1 MYAGTSFNAK
11 ERLRRSKSVR
21 SLRKSRQSSSGES
34 FDAEVGRQHALAAAS
49 LAMRR
54 SLERSS
60 TESHASQDRWKD
72 SEDRYPQKRHS
83 IADGLH
89 KEKQSP
95 SPPPPPTRA
104 PPPRPRDAYPAA
116 ALPSISEFYGLDG
129 RNSSLPSSYRRLRKS
144 RSMFS
149 TRQRSSRP
157 AYALSS
163 SESHPQ
169 TTADRLQSA
178 CTPQS
183 HGSLQRSMSF
193 LRAGHQSGNKIS
205 LRHAQSHDTAIQ
217 LARAQFQQS
226 PTSHDTRTRHSSFSL
241 IASKRGHRSF
251 RKSFRAI
258 STSMVEATTPPTSD
272 LSTTVPSHKRTRAI
286 SSSIKKGLKRVLGL
300 RADGFD
306 KENVPVSPPL
316 PQRWVQ
322 QLSSSASGMGDYP
335 ESVGARSPH
344 PRSPARTKPSSA
356 SVASS
361 RSRVTSWADST
372 VANTITTRLTG
383 HHGHMSVID
392 EASGLPRMPEFS
404 PSELSPPKSPSGID
418 SQSLFVALMKRIGRS
433 SPQSPE
439 EQVALGQVKQHR
451 AVPHQSIHL
460 RSWASRRTIRH
471 IPSEESVTSPGSYR
485 TAKCSVMTPGMPPRV
500 QSRPLPC
507 VPGPQ
512 DARPDS
518 PHTTRSRN
526 PKDRS
531 RSPSVYSR
539 TASGRPTPK
548 PNVDSASSSGSDDDE
563 PGVAT
568 IFASQRSTYCSPGRS
583 SNLGG
588 SGSATAAPI
597 QPSLDWQQWMHS
609 QIASIEIGN
618 SAREHYREDAQI
630 HDEPSHGVPG
640 VAASLPDTKPQDD
653 NTDLFGSVG
662 RSDSNFSRPFS
673 RTSSVRTT
681 VKCRKEPASGHGV
694 PAKINLPARSPNRG
708 NSSGYSLYISRT
720 RNRDSKLTL
729 SPTVSPSAHR
739 MATLDSPTPRREAA
753 ELSPRRCDGVQIS
766 RYPSRRQLITPD
778 DRAQQLR
785 PTRVPRDHNRRT
797 TNENLRLDAKPSHLH
812 GVNPSK
818 NVTPTMSSKRMVEMF
833 LNSRRRQT
841 GTELSERGPED
852 AFV

>member
-1 MYAGTSFNAK
+1 MYAGTSLSAR
-11 ERLRRSKSVR
+11 ERLRRSKSTR
-21 SLRKSRQSSSGES
+21 SIRKSRQSSSGES
-34 FDAEVGRQHALAAAS
+34 FDADVGRQHALAAAS

-60 TESHASQDRWKD
+60 TESHASQDRWRD
-72 SEDRYPQKRHS
+72 SESKYPQKRHS
-83 IADGLH
+83 IADDLY

-104 PPPRPRDAYPAA
+104 PPPRPRDAYPTA

-157 AYALSS
+157 AYAQS

-178 CTPQS
+178 CTPHSQ
-183 HGSLQRSMSF
+183 GSLQRSMSF
-193 LRAGHQSGNKIS
+193 LRGGYQSNNQNS
-205 LRHAQSHDTAIQ
+205 LRHAKSHDTAIQ

-226 PTSHDTRTRHSSFSL
+226 LTSQDTRTRHSSFSL
-241 IASKRGHRSF
+241 VASKRGHRSF
-251 RKSFRAI
+251 RKTFRAI
-258 STSMVEATTPPTSD
+258 STSRIEATTPPTSG
-272 LSTTVPSHKRTRAI
+272 LSTSVPSHKRTRAI
-286 SSSIKKGLKRVLGL
+286 SSSIKKGIKRVLGL
-300 RADGFD
+300 RADGCD

-316 PQRWVQ
+316 PRRWAQ
-322 QLSSSASGMGDYP
+322 ELSSPASGMGDYP
-335 ESVGARSPH
+335 ETVSVRSPH
-344 PRSPARTKPSSA
+344 SRSPVRAKPSSA

-372 VANTITTRLTG
+372 VANTITTRQTG

-404 PSELSPPKSPSGID
+404 PSEFSPSKSPNGID
-418 SQSLFVALMKRIGRS
+418 SQSLFAALMKRIGKS
-433 SPQSPE
+433 SPQSPGE
-439 EQVALGQVKQHR
+439 EVALGQVKQHR
-451 AVPHQSIHL
+451 AVPHQSTTHL

-471 IPSEESVTSPGSYR
+471 IPSEETLASPGSFR
-485 TAKCSVMTPGMPPRV
+485 TAKCSMMTPGMPPRA

-507 VPGPQ
+507 VLGLQ

-518 PHTTRSRN
+518 PHATRSPN
-526 PKDRS
+526 PKDWS

-548 PNVDSASSSGSDDDE
+548 PKADNASSSGSDADE

-588 SGSATAAPI
+588 TGAATAASI
-597 QPSLDWQQWMHS
+597 QPSLDWQQWMQS
-609 QIASIEIGN
+609 QIASIEIEN
-618 SAREHYREDAQI
+618 PAREHYREDAQI
-630 HDEPSHGVPG
+630 HDEPSHCAPT
-640 VAASLPDTKPQDD
+640 VAASLPETRPQDD
-653 NTDLFGSVG
+653 TDLSGSVG
-662 RSDSNFSRPFS
+662 RSGSNFSRPFS
-673 RTSSVRTT
+673 RSSSVRTT
-681 VKCRKEPASGHGV
+681 VKGRKEPTSSHGV
-694 PAKINLPARSPNRG
+694 PARMNLPAKAPIRG
-708 NSSGYSLYISRT
+708 NSNGYSLYINRT
-720 RNRDSKLTL
+720 RNRDSKLPL
-729 SPTVSPSAHR
+729 SPTASSSAHR
-739 MATLDSPTPRREAA
+739 MAMPDSPTPRREPA
-753 ELSPRRCDGVQIS
+753 ELSPRWFDSAHTS
-766 RYPSRRQLITPD
+766 RYPSRRQPIIPD

-785 PTRVPRDHNRRT
+785 STRVPRDHNRRT

-812 GVNPSK
+812 GVSPSK
-818 NVTPTMSSKRMVEMF
+818 DVTSTMSSKRMVEMF

-841 GTELSERGPED
+841 GTGLSERGPED

>member
-1 MYAGTSFNAK
+1 MYAGTSLSAK

-21 SLRKSRQSSSGES
+21 SIRKSRQSSSGES
-34 FDAEVGRQHALAAAS
+34 FDAEIGRQHALAAAS

-60 TESHASQDRWKD
+60 TESHASQDRWRN
-72 SEDRYPQKRHS
+72 SESRYPQKRHS
-83 IADGLH
+83 IAEGLQ
-89 KEKQSP
+89 KEKLSS

-104 PPPRPRDAYPAA
+104 PPPCPRDAYPAA

-178 CTPQS
+178 CTPHSQ
-183 HGSLQRSMSF
+183 GSLKRSMSF
-193 LRAGHQSGNKIS
+193 LRAGCQSNNKNS
-205 LRHAQSHDTAIQ
+205 LRHAKSHETAIQ

-226 PTSHDTRTRHSSFSL
+226 PTSENTQTRHSSFSL
-241 IASKRGHRSF
+241 VASKRGHRSF

-258 STSMVEATTPPTSD
+258 STSGIEATTPPTSD
-272 LSTTVPSHKRTRAI
+272 LSTSVPSHKRTRAI
-286 SSSIKKGLKRVLGL
+286 SSSIKKGIKRVLGL
-300 RADGFD
+300 RADGID

-316 PQRWVQ
+316 PRRWAQ
-322 QLSSSASGMGDYP
+322 QLSSPASGIGDYP
-335 ESVGARSPH
+335 ESVSARSPH
-344 PRSPARTKPSSA
+344 PRSPVRAKPSSA

-383 HHGHMSVID
+383 HHGHISVID

-404 PSELSPPKSPSGID
+404 PSEVSSSKSPSGID
-418 SQSLFVALMKRIGRS
+418 SQSLFAALVKRIGKS
-433 SPQSPE
+433 SPQSPGE
-439 EQVALGQVKQHR
+439 GVALGQVKQHR
-451 AVPHQSIHL
+451 AVPHQSTHL
-460 RSWASRRTIRH
+460 RSWASRRSIRH
-471 IPSEESVTSPGSYR
+471 IPSEESVTSPGSYK
-485 TAKCSVMTPGMPPRV
+485 TAKYSMTTPGMPPRAR
-500 QSRPLPC
+500 SRPLPC

-518 PHTTRSRN
+518 PHATRSPN
-526 PKDRS
+526 PKDPS

-548 PNVDSASSSGSDDDE
+548 PRVDNASSSESDDGE

-568 IFASQRSTYCSPGRS
+568 IFASQRSTYCSPRRL
-583 SNLGG
+583 SNPGG
-588 SGSATAAPI
+588 SGVATAAPI
-597 QPSLDWQQWMHS
+597 QPSLDWQQWMQS
-609 QIASIEIGN
+609 QIASIEIED

-630 HDEPSHGVPG
+630 HDEPSHCAPG
-640 VAASLPDTKPQDD
+640 IASSLPETKAQDD
-653 NTDLFGSVG
+653 TDLFGSVG
-662 RSDSNFSRPFS
+662 RSGSNFSRPFS
-673 RTSSVRTT
+673 RSSSVRTT
-681 VKCRKEPASGHGV
+681 VKGRKEPTSNHGV
-694 PAKINLPARSPNRG
+694 PMRTSLPARSPIRG
-708 NSSGYSLYISRT
+708 NTSGYSLSISRT

-739 MATLDSPTPRREAA
+739 MAILDSPTPRREAA
-753 ELSPRRCDGVQIS
+753 ELSPRWFDGDQIK
-766 RYPSRRQLITPD
+766 RHPSRRQLITPD

-785 PTRVPRDHNRRT
+785 STRVPRDHNRRT
-797 TNENLRLDAKPSHLH
+797 TNENLRLDAKPNHLH
-812 GVNPSK
+812 GVSPSK
-818 NVTPTMSSKRMVEMF
+818 DVTPTMSSKRMVEMF

-841 GTELSERGPED
+841 GTGLSERGPED